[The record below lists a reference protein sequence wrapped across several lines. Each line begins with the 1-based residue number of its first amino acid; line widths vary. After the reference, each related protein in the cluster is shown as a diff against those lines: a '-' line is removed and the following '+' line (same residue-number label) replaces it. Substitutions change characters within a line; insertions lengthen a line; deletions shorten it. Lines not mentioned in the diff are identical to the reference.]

1 MTMDAMEL
9 AKALAEKARA
19 ASIPY
24 KAKAASIP
32 YSHQEAKV
40 DYQFALGYLTG
51 TVQDLLLRL
60 SPDQRESIAKQYGIS

>member
-1 MTMDAMEL
+1 MTMDSREL
-9 AKALAEKARA
+9 AKALAE
-19 ASIPY
+19 

-51 TVQDLLLRL
+51 TVQDLLQRL
-60 SPDQRESIAKQYGIS
+60 SPAQRETIAKQYGLL

>member
-1 MTMDAMEL
+1 MTMDSREL
-9 AKALAEKARA
+9 AKALAE
-19 ASIPY
+19 

-60 SPDQRESIAKQYGIS
+60 SPGQRETIAKQYGIR

>member
-1 MTMDAMEL
+1 MTMDSMKL
-9 AKALAEKARA
+9 AKALAEKAKA

-32 YSHQEAKV
+32 DSHQDEKV

-60 SPDQRESIAKQYGIS
+60 SPGQRETIAKQYGIR

>member
-9 AKALAEKARA
+9 ANALAEKARA

-32 YSHQEAKV
+32 DSHQDEKA

-51 TVQDLLLRL
+51 IVQDLLLRL
-60 SPDQRESIAKQYGIS
+60 SPGQRETIAKQYGLL